1 MMIGTARENH
11 VEGHRLTQHS
21 VLHNIVISFEQSNKI
36 SQPKM
41 CGMEVQICV
50 RAMVVRAFLPVD
62 TE

>member
-1 MMIGTARENH
+1 MMIGTARKNH
-11 VEGHRLTQHS
+11 VEDHRLTQHL
-21 VLHNIVISFEQSNKI
+21 LHNIVISFEQSNKI